1 MEQVEAMKRFLRQIK
16 KARHE
21 LKYNRENFWRKNKIN
36 FINNIKT
43 LLSFFKFPEG
53 WTVNIIASHFLL
65 DKEAMPYDKDVW
77 SFSDI
82 IAATKNQGF
91 DIIIFF
97 NRTDLEFLSAPAL
110 LPIVVHEVTHVYQ
123 ASKDPEKYV
132 KTTVDD
138 ELNKE
143 YEAEADIE
151 VRKYSDEFRKENVLE
166 KIIYSYHKKAWLGAR
181 KMADYLYKEAPTAF
195 GGGYDQ
201 EMKKEEYE
209 VFLKAEEERDIDIF
223 IDYFINSFKEDSKKL
238 GEKLLGWIL
247 KKKPEE

>member
-1 MEQVEAMKRFLRQIK
+1 MAFYKMQQGQNEFLFQFADLQAREDFAIWDNTQKRFLRQIK

-97 NRTDLEFLSAPAL
+97 DLLF
-110 LPIVVHEVTHVYQ
+110 
-123 ASKDPEKYV
+123 
-132 KTTVDD
+132 
-138 ELNKE
+138 
-143 YEAEADIE
+143 
-151 VRKYSDEFRKENVLE
+151 
-166 KIIYSYHKKAWLGAR
+166 
-181 KMADYLYKEAPTAF
+181 
-195 GGGYDQ
+195 
-201 EMKKEEYE
+201 
-209 VFLKAEEERDIDIF
+209 
-223 IDYFINSFKEDSKKL
+223 
-238 GEKLLGWIL
+238 
-247 KKKPEE
+247 